1 MGLSYRKA
9 VAAAALIPVAF
20 DFAQAQEQPP
30 IVLPPITVWA
40 DPLGGFASDSVTP
53 PVVLSGENL
62 QRRKEATIGETVKD
76 VPGVSS
82 TYFGP
87 GASRPVIRGFD
98 GPRVR
103 VLSDGVDSLDAAT
116 VSPDHAVTGEP
127 ALARQVEILRGPATL
142 LYGGGA
148 IGGIVNVID
157 NRVPTAAPAKGY
169 EGEAELRG
177 NFNSAEKL
185 GVMGFTVGYQ
195 PFVMRM
201 EGVIRRADD
210 YDAARK
216 LGDPA
221 ARRVRNSFNDT
232 STLSVGMSFVRDW
245 GYVGAAFTDQRAKY
259 GIPSEETT
267 FIKMDSQRADVRGE
281 VREPFSGVEKIRFR
295 LAHVDYQHREIEDS
309 EVATTFKNKATDT
322 RLEVVHSPLPGLRGV
337 IGAQSLWR
345 DFKALGD
352 EAFIAPTD
360 TRNHGLFLLERYS
373 WDNVYVEGGLR
384 YEWQSINVR
393 SDQPDRRHD
402 GISAS
407 LGVTWDFVPGYGVG
421 LSLSRSQRLPTAE
434 ELYANGPHV
443 ATDQFEIGDPN
454 LKEETSRNIELNL
467 RKKTGALQFGV
478 SLYRNA
484 VRNFIFA
491 AQTGEVIDDLDVA
504 QFVQRDAVFYGI
516 EGDVKY
522 AVSQF
527 LDVTVFGDYVR
538 AKIKN
543 GDDLPRI
550 PPARL
555 GGRLDARWQGWQAYM
570 QFYHVLAQRD
580 VAPFETTTG
589 SYNMLNAGIS
599 YGGAI
604 GPLSSYEIYLR
615 ANNLL
620 NQKALVHSSFIK
632 DSAPLPGFSVI
643 LGGRVTF

>member
-1 MGLSYRKA
+1 MQWHSKA
-9 VAAAALIPVAF
+9 VAVVLLACLGS
-20 DFAQAQEQPP
+20 AQAQEAPTP

-40 DPLGGFASDSVTP
+40 DPLGGTVSDIVTP
-53 PVVLSGENL
+53 SAVLSGENL
-62 QRRKEATIGETVKD
+62 QRRKESTIGETVKD

-82 TYFGP
+82 TYFGA

-127 ALARQVEILRGPATL
+127 ALARQVEILKGPATL

-157 NRVPTAAPAKGY
+157 SRVPTAVPAKGY

-177 NFNSAEKL
+177 NFNSEEKL
-185 GVMGFTVGYQ
+185 GVMGFTIGYQ
-195 PFVMRM
+195 SVAMRM
-201 EGVIRRADD
+201 EGVVRRADD

-216 LGDPA
+216 LGDPPS
-221 ARRVRNSFNDT
+221 RRVRNSFNDT
-232 STLSVGMSFVRDW
+232 STLSAGASLVRDW
-245 GYVGAAFTDQRAKY
+245 GYVGAAFTDQRSKY
-259 GIPSEETT
+259 GIPGEETT

-281 VREPFSGVEKIRFR
+281 VREPFSGIEKIRFR
-295 LAHVDYQHREIEDS
+295 LAHVNYQHKEIEDS
-309 EVATTFKNKATDT
+309 EVGTTFKNKATDT
-322 RLEVVHSPLPGLRGV
+322 RIEVVHNPLPRLRGV

-345 DFKALGD
+345 DFRALGE

-373 WDNVYVEGGLR
+373 WDDVYVEGGLR

-407 LGVTWDFVPGYGVG
+407 LGMMWDFVPGYAVG

-443 ATDQFEIGDPN
+443 ATDQFEIGDPR
-454 LKEETSRNIELNL
+454 LKEETSRNIEFTL

-484 VRNFIFA
+484 IRDFIFA
-491 AQTGEVIDDLDVA
+491 AQTGEEIDGLQVA
-504 QFVQRDAVFYGI
+504 NFVQRDAVFYGI

-522 AVSQF
+522 AVNQF

-538 AKIKN
+538 AKIKG

-555 GGRLDARWQGWQAYM
+555 GGRLDARWEGWQAYL
-570 QFYHVLAQRD
+570 QYYHVLAQRD

-589 SYNMLNAGIS
+589 SYNMVNAGIA

-620 NQKALVHSSFIK
+620 NQKALVHTSFIK

-643 LGGRVTF
+643 LGARVTF